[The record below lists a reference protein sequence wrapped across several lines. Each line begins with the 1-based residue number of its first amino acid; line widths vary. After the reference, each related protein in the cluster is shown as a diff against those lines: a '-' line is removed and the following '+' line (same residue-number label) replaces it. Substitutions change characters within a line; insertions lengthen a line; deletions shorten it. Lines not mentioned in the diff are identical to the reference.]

1 VIGVSGWVIAFFMV
15 AALLGMPLAFALGIA
30 AVGGLALSEVDFNML
45 PPRMM
50 NAINSF
56 PLMSIPLFMVAGEL
70 MIKGGIMEQL
80 IAFSNAL
87 VGRVRG
93 GLAQVAMLA
102 GAILSLVSGTA
113 VSDAAALS
121 STVGPSLKKSYGLG
135 FSTAVIAASANLGP
149 IIPPS
154 AAMIVYAYMAGSSV
168 SIGGLFVAAVIP
180 SVIITAVFMFQC
192 WWTAKRRN
200 YPLTGDPFSVKRV
213 VVETKRSFLTL
224 AMPIV
229 CLGGIIGGA
238 FTATEGAAIAVVFA
252 LVIGF
257 FVTRKLRLK
266 DIPGVLYR
274 SAIMSGVV
282 GAMIAFA
289 STVTFLLTVDLLP
302 QALAEWLRSVTSN
315 PIVFNLLV
323 AVLLVVVGMFL
334 ESNAAYIMLVPLLH
348 PIALQYGIDPTHFAF
363 LFVLNLIIG
372 MMTPPVGVVLFV
384 ICGMT
389 GIKMGELVRHCM
401 PFIVSQYALL
411 LVCLFFPPLVTW
423 LPKVV
428 GY

>member
-1 VIGVSGWVIAFFMV
+1 
-15 AALLGMPLAFALGIA
+15 
-30 AVGGLALSEVDFNML
+30 
-45 PPRMM
+45 
-50 NAINSF
+50 
-56 PLMSIPLFMVAGEL
+56 
-70 MIKGGIMEQL
+70 MIKGGIMEQMIL
-80 IAFSNAL
+80 FANAL

-121 STVGPSLKKSYGLG
+121 STVGPELKKHYGLG

-168 SIGGLFVAAVIP
+168 SIGALFVAAVIP
-180 SVIITAVFMFQC
+180 SVIITAVFMGQC
-192 WWTAKRRN
+192 WWIARRRGF
-200 YPLTGDPFSVKRV
+200 PVTGEPFTVKRLV
-213 VVETKRSFLTL
+213 HATKVSWLTL
-224 AMPIV
+224 ALPIGV
-229 CLGGIIGGA
+229 IWGIIGGA
-238 FTATEGAAIAVVFA
+238 FTATEGAAIAVVGA
-252 LVIGF
+252 LFLGF
-257 FVTRKLRLK
+257 FVTRRLALRDL
-266 DIPGVLYR
+266 PEVLYR
-274 SAIMSGVV
+274 SAVMSGVV
-282 GAMIAFA
+282 AAMIAFA

-302 QALAEWLRSVTSN
+302 QQLAEWLQSITKD
-315 PIVFNLLV
+315 PLVFNLLV
-323 AVLLVVVGMFL
+323 ALLLLVVGMFL

-348 PIALQYGIDPTHFAF
+348 PIALTYGIDPTHFAF

-389 GIKMGELVRHCM
+389 GIRMGELVKHCM
-401 PFIVSQYALL
+401 PFIVSQYVL
-411 LVCLFFPPLVTW
+411 LVACIVWPPLVTW
-423 LPKVV
+423 LPKAM